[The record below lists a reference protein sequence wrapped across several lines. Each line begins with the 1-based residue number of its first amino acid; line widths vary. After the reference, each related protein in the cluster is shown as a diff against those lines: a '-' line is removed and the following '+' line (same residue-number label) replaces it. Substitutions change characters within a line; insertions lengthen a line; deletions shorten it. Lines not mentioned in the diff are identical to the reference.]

1 MSILVDPP
9 PDLLQQ
15 DQIKERCY
23 AIRDHLVKGGL
34 YRPSS
39 ITSEITAQNHFWR
52 IATEP
57 FGIPKREWAFLENL
71 GNHLLAFY
79 QAINK
84 LYLDSVHGREPSWI
98 ADVLDR
104 GKPERVIEYNRMNRF
119 KHDLPGVIRPDLI
132 STEEGMISTELD
144 AVPGGIGLTAAL
156 MAAYGV
162 RDETA
167 SSAKMV
173 AGFERMIRS
182 LSRTQDITLAIVVSE
197 ESKDYRP
204 EMAWLGDALRKQGLS
219 TFVVDP
225 SSVEFTEEGLMIEG
239 KRIDVL
245 YRFFELFD
253 LKNIP
258 KVELILYAV
267 RKQRVVLTPPLKTPL
282 EEKSVY
288 ALFHHPA
295 LKPLWHKQLG
305 RETYSQL
312 ERLFPKSWIMDPS
325 AVPPHAIIPDLMFE
339 DKPVTDYRQ
348 LESATQKER
357 QWVIKPSGFSESAW
371 GSRGVSVGQDLS
383 QEAWRTAIGRALSSF
398 STTPHILQKFH
409 KGKKVAVS
417 YYDFEKDKCV
427 RMEGRVRLS
436 PYYFVDGK
444 EAHLGG
450 VLATVC
456 SLEKKLIHGMVDA
469 VMAPCTVT

>member
-1 MSILVDPP
+1 MINPP

-15 DQIKERCY
+15 DQIKKRCY
-23 AIRDHLVKGGL
+23 AIRDHLVNGGL
-34 YRPSS
+34 YRSS
-39 ITSEITAQNHFWR
+39 PLTPEITPQNHFWR
-52 IATEP
+52 IAIEP
-57 FGIPKREWAFLENL
+57 FWITKQEWAFLKNL
-71 GNHLLAFY
+71 GNHLLSFY
-79 QAINK
+79 QATNK
-84 LYLDSVHGREPSWI
+84 LYLDSAHGREPSWI
-98 ADVLDR
+98 AQLLDR
-104 GKPERVIEYNRMNRF
+104 GKPERTIEYNRMNRF

-132 STEEGMISTELD
+132 PTEEGVIATELD

-156 MAAYGV
+156 MTAYGV
-162 RDETA
+162 SGETG
-167 SSAKMV
+167 SSDAMV

-182 LSRTQDITLAIVVSE
+182 LTQTSDITLAIVVSE

-204 EMAWLGDALRKQGLS
+204 EMAWLGEALRKRGLS

-225 SSVEFTEEGLMIEG
+225 SSLQFTEEGLWIEG
-239 KRIDVL
+239 RRIDVL

-258 KVELILYAV
+258 KSELILYAAK
-267 RKQRVVLTPPLKTPL
+267 KQRVVLTPPLKTQL
-282 EEKSVY
+282 EEKSAY

-295 LKPLWHKQLG
+295 LKPLWQRQLG
-305 RETYSQL
+305 SETYSQL

-325 AVPPHAIIPDLMFE
+325 EIPPHAIIPDLMLD

-357 QWVIKPSGFSESAW
+357 QWVIKPSGFSEWAW
-371 GSRGVSVGQDLS
+371 GSRGVSVGHDLS
-383 QEAWRTAIGRALSSF
+383 EEEWRKAIGHALSNF

-409 KGKKVAVS
+409 KGKKIAVS
-417 YYDFEKDKCV
+417 YYDFEKDQCV
-427 RMEGRVRLS
+427 KMEGRVRLS

-444 EAHLGG
+444 EAQLGG
-450 VLATVC
+450 GLATIC

-469 VMAPCTVT
+469 VMAPCAVLES